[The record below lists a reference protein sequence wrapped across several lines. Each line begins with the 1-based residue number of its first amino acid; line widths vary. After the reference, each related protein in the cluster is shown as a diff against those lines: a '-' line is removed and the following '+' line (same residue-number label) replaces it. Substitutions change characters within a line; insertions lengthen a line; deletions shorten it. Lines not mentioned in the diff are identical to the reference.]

1 MRMVADLVV
10 NKFASIRS
18 IRVICVLFKHPGMM
32 AMRPDSTETSFD
44 PTFLHARREAWLILC
59 AWAVCLIWTVGY
71 CAFAA
76 YDVPPEQ
83 IQIILGMPSWVFWG
97 VLVPWVAATLF
108 SVWFSLA
115 YIADDDLGESDDE
128 EALHG

>member
-1 MRMVADLVV
+1 MTR
-10 NKFASIRS
+10 
-18 IRVICVLFKHPGMM
+18 PG
-32 AMRPDSTETSFD
+32 STETPFD
-44 PTFLHARREAWLILC
+44 PTFVNARREAGLILV

-76 YDVPPEQ
+76 YDVPSEQ

-97 VLVPWVAATLF
+97 VLVPWVVATLF

-115 YIADDDLGESDDE
+115 YIADDDLGESDEE
-128 EALHG
+128 EALHA